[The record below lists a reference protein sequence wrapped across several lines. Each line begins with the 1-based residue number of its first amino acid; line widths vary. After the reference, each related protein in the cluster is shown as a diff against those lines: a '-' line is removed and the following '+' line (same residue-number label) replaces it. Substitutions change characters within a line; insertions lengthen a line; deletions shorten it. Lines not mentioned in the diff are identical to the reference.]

1 VVRITAGVRDM
12 RGPAGAAEVIF
23 LRTRDSLR
31 REASHPSAGFLY
43 GCSHHPPFALSLP
56 AGYDMDI
63 SDPDLV
69 CLLRDRRRTEARRPA
84 RRPRKGTRYVGMRP
98 TSVDSTRE
106 GPSTRPPRKDTDS

>member
-1 VVRITAGVRDM
+1 VVRITAGVRDI

-56 AGYDMDI
+56 A
-63 SDPDLV
+63 V

-84 RRPRKGTRYVGMRP
+84 RRPREGTRYVGMRP

-106 GPSTRPPRKDTDS
+106 GASTRPPRKDTDS